1 MSAVALEEMDSFVSR
16 ILQRDLDTEAWYVDV
31 PEIDFVDEVDAEM
44 MDDCLIIWS
53 SRQTRR

>member
-1 MSAVALEEMDSFVSR
+1 MGAVAFEESESFVSR
-16 ILQRDLDTEAWYVDV
+16 MLQRDLDTEAWYIDV
-31 PEIDFVDEVDAEM
+31 PEIDFADEVDAEL